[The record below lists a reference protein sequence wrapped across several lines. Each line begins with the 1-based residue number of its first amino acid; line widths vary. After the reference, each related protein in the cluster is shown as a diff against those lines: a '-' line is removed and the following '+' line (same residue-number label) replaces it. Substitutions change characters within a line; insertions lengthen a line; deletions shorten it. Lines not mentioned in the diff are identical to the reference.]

1 MTQSNF
7 TAYALQLQSLLSDWN
22 SDANDLSDG
31 DLGLQRGK
39 VERAPR
45 APTTEGSNL
54 NGGKKGKGK
63 KRKNY
68 DLDEEGNE
76 VEYQDGEEFEVEAIV
91 GTRISAGPRADKSE
105 RFPKGTQLYRIVWKG
120 FAASAA
126 SWEPASGI
134 SDDLLAEYEAGLDAE
149 AELDAEE
156 ERELQEEADA
166 EAAGEGSGEPMDTV

>member
-1 MTQSNF
+1 
-7 TAYALQLQSLLSDWN
+7 
-22 SDANDLSDG
+22 
-31 DLGLQRGK
+31 
-39 VERAPR
+39 
-45 APTTEGSNL
+45 
-54 NGGKKGKGK
+54 
-63 KRKNY
+63 
-68 DLDEEGNE
+68 
-76 VEYQDGEEFEVEAIV
+76 VEYKDGEEFEVEAIV

-105 RFPKGTQLYRIVWKG
+105 RFPKGTKLFRIVWKG